1 MGFNASKYI
10 FKACIGNLFLHFTWE
25 TKKAI
30 KGKKSFIRFHEASQK
45 PQKNMHCTKVS
56 KGTGKRDLP
65 AELFFSEE
73 FTLAPFVR
81 ARIS

>member
-1 MGFNASKYI
+1 MPVNIYLKLALEIYFCSSHGKQ
-10 FKACIGNLFLHFTWE
+10 
-25 TKKAI
+25 KKAI